1 MKTYRPIN
9 LSLSPN
15 TEEDDIALAERLI
28 QNPDKWLK
36 GPEVKKLEENI
47 KDKLGVDHAFAFRS
61 GRSALQAAIETLH
74 LERNDEIL
82 IQSFTCVAVPNAIIW
97 NGYKPVYVDIEEDF
111 NISTTD
117 ILRKLTPKTRAI
129 IVQHTFGLP
138 AKMDEIMTIA
148 KERKLVI
155 IEDCAHALGAT
166 YKDKPV
172 GTIGDIGIFS
182 FGRDKV
188 ISSVFGG
195 MAVTKNE
202 LLATELKNIKTNSPL
217 PTQKWVKR
225 QLFHPLL
232 LNKYVLPNYA
242 KFNIGK
248 YILAL
253 AVKFGIISKAVCA
266 QEKLGKKAEEL
277 LGQMPNALASLTNNQ
292 LKKLD
297 KFNEHR
303 KKIAALYDKEFKEL
317 KIPVEIPKQDKDT
330 QNIYLR
336 YSIKT
341 DKAKEIILAG
351 RKSNILLDNWYNPS
365 IAPAGTDN
373 EKIFYDPAS
382 CPNALYISKRVLN
395 LPTNINTSEEDAKKV
410 IKLIKKYLHEHRD

>member
-15 TEEDDIALAERLI
+15 TEEDDIALAEKLMHY
-28 QNPDKWLK
+28 PDKWIN
-36 GPEVKKLEENI
+36 GPEVKKLETNF
-47 KDKLGVDHAFAFRS
+47 KDKLGVDYAFAFRS
-61 GRSALQAAIETLH
+61 GRSALQAALEALH

-111 NISTTD
+111 NISPTD

-129 IVQHTFGLP
+129 VIQHTFGLP
-138 AKMDEIMTIA
+138 TKMDELMEIA
-148 KERKLVI
+148 KERKLAV
-155 IEDCAHALGAT
+155 IEDCAHALGST

-195 MAVTKNE
+195 MAVTNNE
-202 LLATELKNIKTNSPL
+202 FLAKDLKNIKTNSSL
-217 PTQKWVKR
+217 PDKKWVKR
-225 QLFHPLL
+225 QLFHPIL
-232 LNKYVLPNYA
+232 LNKYVLLNYN

-253 AVKFGIISKAVCA
+253 SVKLGLITKAVCA
-266 QEKLGKKAEEL
+266 QERLGKKSEEI
-277 LGQMPNALASLTNNQ
+277 LGQMPNAMATLANNQ

-297 KFNEHR
+297 KFNDHR

-317 KIPVEIPKQDKDT
+317 RIPVETPKQNKDT

-341 DKAKEIILAG
+341 DKAKEIIIAS
-351 RKSNILLDNWYNPS
+351 RKNNILLDNWYNPS
-365 IAPAGTDN
+365 IAPPGTDN

-382 CPNALYISKRVLN
+382 CPNALYISQRVLN

-410 IKLIKKYLHEHRD
+410 VELIKKIA